1 MKKLLLTIT
10 AVGFAAG
17 AWSQVIVA
25 GVSPANIVASYGY
38 GVQTHEGWPG
48 QAGDGT
54 WSLALDFNIPGTY
67 VEDTLMLVDDGTP
80 GINAQGNPIAQEG
93 CSPLINDLTG
103 KIAILYRNTCEFGTK
118 VLNAQNA
125 GARAVIVVNREPVSN
140 FNMLGG
146 ADGLSVTIP
155 AVFISST
162 DGETLINEMQN
173 GAVVA
178 FIGNKIGAFSNDVG
192 TDRAAALISRHGGAQ
207 IDAFDGF
214 DVGVEMYNWGINDQ
228 PNVMVNAKITGP
240 SGVVYDE
247 TLGPISMNS
256 GDTVSIFNGNPL
268 EFPVFNLGG
277 LGNYP
282 EGNYTMTYEIDLG
295 VADDSDFDNLL
306 TSTFTVNPEVISL
319 STLSGGEP
327 VATNYPS
334 NSTTEY
340 QSCMFYQEANTA
352 LGYYLLGGTYFVPH
366 TDTAVNT
373 LVGEEIFV
381 NVYEWNDTWVDLN
394 DPGPQTNNDWF
405 TALDLLGFSSYYPA
419 SDNESGQVV
428 YSDLDAGPIQLMD
441 NQRYLICLQTF
452 NPAVVAFGYDNS
464 LNYDANR
471 AISAMPV
478 APVHVDGTWYTGGWI
493 GSSAPAI
500 GLKLETGGLDENS
513 SIAGFAF
520 PNPANDKVTISLEAN
535 GNAALS
541 VTDLAGK
548 VALSKDLVL
557 NNGEANIN
565 ISSLDA
571 GVYVFNVVFED
582 GQTSQF
588 NVVKN

>member
-1 MKKLLLTIT
+1 MKKTLLSIT
-10 AVGFAAG
+10 ALVFATG

-25 GVSPANIVASYGY
+25 GVSPANIVASYDY

-54 WSLALDFNIPGTY
+54 WSLAMDFNIPGTY
-67 VEDTLMLVDDGTP
+67 VQDTLMLVEDGTP
-80 GINAQGNPIAQEG
+80 GMNPQGNPISQEG
-93 CSPLINDLTG
+93 CSPLINDLSG

-125 GARAVIVVNREPVSN
+125 GALAVIVVNREPVSN

-146 ADGLSVTIP
+146 VDGIGVTIP

-173 GAVVA
+173 GPVVA

-192 TDRAAALISRHGGAQ
+192 SDRGAALISRHGGAQ
-207 IDAFDGF
+207 SDVFDGF
-214 DVGVEMYNWGINDQ
+214 DVGIEMYNWGVNDQ
-228 PNVMVNAKITGP
+228 PNVNVNAKITGP
-240 SGVVYDE
+240 GGVVYDE
-247 TLGPISMNS
+247 TIGPISMLS

-282 EGNYTMTYEIDLG
+282 FGDYTLTYEIDLG
-295 VADDSDFDNLL
+295 ITDDSDFDNFL
-306 TSTFTVNPEVISL
+306 SSQFNVNPDVLSL
-319 STLSGGEP
+319 STLSGGLP

-340 QSCMFYQEANTA
+340 QSCMFYQEAATTS
-352 LGYYLLGGTYFVPH
+352 GMYLLSGVHFVPH
-366 TDTAVNT
+366 TDTSVNT

-394 DPGPQTNNDWF
+394 DPGPATNNDWF
-405 TALDLLGFSSYYPA
+405 TALNLIAFSSYYPA
-419 SDNESGQVV
+419 SDNESGQVIL
-428 YSDLDAGPIQLMD
+428 SSFPGPVVLND

-452 NPAVVAFGYDNS
+452 NPAVVAFGYDNA

-500 GLKLETGGLDENS
+500 GLKLYAGGLNENGS
-513 SIAGFAF
+513 VAGMAF
-520 PNPANDKVTISLEAN
+520 PNPANNNVTISLDAT
-535 GNAALS
+535 GNAVLS
-541 VTDLAGK
+541 VTDLSGK
-548 VALSKDLVL
+548 VAMTKDLTL
-557 NNGEANIN
+557 NNGQTNVD
-565 ISSLDA
+565 ISGLDA
-571 GVYVFNVVFED
+571 GVYIFNVLFED